1 MNSESSNMPRTKH
14 EPPTSSGKQI
24 NRRTAAVKLAAKI
37 FAVLALAIAI
47 SYVANWSQSHD
58 ASAAAGKID
67 VLNVGTCYATSVSV
81 FGEDECRDNTA
92 DDEDAQY
99 ALDSGSGNSGLQNLK
114 LTARPFATYAVDPKT
129 SAEEP
134 RAILMDADLVKISI
148 NDPGRDRR
156 TPVLLRA
163 GGPTSTETR
172 ITPLTAATVP
182 AGVGCYDDQSN
193 QFAITPRAAT
203 IDPLDRELC
212 EVHKIING
220 TTSSPKDNL
229 YDYTLHQ
236 TFVESGEADNAPVEF
251 TQSRASNNLLR
262 VNIPDARAAQEDYL
276 PLHRKFRP
284 DNPNQVTDDTIIR
297 FFGYVV
303 HATETTTVF
312 NCERVSPTYANSPTG
327 ATQDDM
333 KICDL
338 SRFVKLD
345 EDIGEGR
352 ARGEFGDGSDP
363 QARSAPFIDVGTAL
377 AEGDSV
383 RIRYVYYETSERE
396 EIVGGK
402 RSADRDTYHG
412 DDLTNVN
419 PPVFTDDETADADET
434 NPDLLLVQATGDGVG
449 RSQNLW
455 LKETGRFDGTYV
467 GYLRLTDANGNAV
480 VTGGVS
486 EDNWG
491 RETKH
496 AESSELEGAAVLG
509 VQGGPVTIRYKDSDG
524 NTKELRILIDTQPPL
539 VSIDSP
545 EYKANFDEQRI
556 RITGTFND
564 ADSGLRDDSFRL
576 YLDNID
582 DSNEDGENGGDSV
595 LNLQVKESAV
605 TEGGAQAVG
614 LVTPENSGGVVQLTG
629 DYVGY
634 RGEGSD
640 VEDPTNGLFGI
651 LKAPWIFQ
659 ETSDEDSTNLETI
672 TPDSFADGANE
683 GTFDDVARLNIQST
697 TGDEVPDDEL
707 NNQVD
712 FQALVMDIAG
722 NVGFSDSDPAGPTF
736 IHDYG
741 TVERDR
747 KDDRYNVLGWYARH
761 IISVDRLDPRLGR
774 IITGFYDENDDDE
787 PVMDDRGLMLIFDA
801 AVDAGSV
808 DASTFKVELDAV
820 GNADPVDATV
830 EDTTTIGK
838 RVYLLLDEGLLPDAT
853 PKLSVNSG
861 RSVRDPAGN
870 SLTSNDPLNGEDDGD
885 RTLEADDGIPPT
897 LNVTLSR
904 GSGTGTG
911 DEDSSNLTMDA
922 IVVRVTSNEDIQG
935 APYVSFV
942 CDGFTWIDTK
952 GTAGISD
959 DETFEFSNFLANRR
973 GTQNTSQHA
982 DFEPNEEKG
991 TCGDDE
997 PTTLLVPSTPT
1008 YSRPGNTWEYQ
1019 WRNNTSGTDTE
1030 IPDGDVLVVA
1040 FGRDVSAWND
1050 DWDPDEDNPDVGM
1063 PSFNWGAATAEFE
1076 LDTNLGDPST
1086 TNSRFGSV
1094 QPRAGSDIFESRP
1107 FVLLTFNDAST
1118 VTIDSFMIDGTE
1130 QEINP
1135 LPNNRFLYWPESL
1148 SFGKHE
1154 VEVEAVDAAANERD
1168 FSYEFEVKE
1177 RTAFTVELLAGWN
1190 AVSVPAMPIDPNID
1204 AVFTIE
1210 EVDQVVGWDSATP
1223 EAPWRIATKVDGV
1236 WSTNADNAPLDTIL
1250 AGKGYWV
1257 HANGFVD
1264 QTVMLAGN
1272 PDRES
1277 AGNAPDGPIGI
1288 TTVKGWNFVGVVDTD
1303 GDQTQDGDFGEML
1316 KDSQDEMVD
1325 ASSYLRNFKQAYTW
1339 DPIKNQFNVI
1349 EGSDGMSIGD
1359 GVWVYYAE
1367 DFNIAP

>member
-1 MNSESSNMPRTKH
+1 M
-14 EPPTSSGKQI
+14 
-24 NRRTAAVKLAAKI
+24 KLAAKI
-37 FAVLALAIAI
+37 FAALALALAI
-47 SYVANWSQSHD
+47 SYVANWSQAPD

-67 VLNVGTCYATSVSV
+67 VLNVGTCYATSSSV
-81 FGEDECRDNTA
+81 FGEAECRDNTA
-92 DDEDAQY
+92 DQEDSQY

-114 LTARPFATYAVDPKT
+114 VTARPFATYAVDPKT

-134 RAILMDADLVKISI
+134 RAILMDADLIKISI
-148 NDPGRDRR
+148 ADPGRDRR

-163 GGPTSTETR
+163 GGDATETR
-172 ITPLTAATVP
+172 ITPLVTADIPT
-182 AGVGCYDDQSN
+182 GVGCYNNDTNARDV
-193 QFAITPRAAT
+193 TPRVAGA
-203 IDPLDRELC
+203 IDALDRELC
-212 EVHKIING
+212 EVHYIING

-236 TFVESGEADNAPVEF
+236 TFVNSAAVGSSVIFDK
-251 TQSRASNNLLR
+251 SRASGNVVR
-262 VNIPDARAAQEDYL
+262 VNIPDLRANDEDYL
-276 PLHRKFRP
+276 PLHRKFDP
-284 DNPNQVTDDTIIR
+284 ANPNNLSDDTVIR
-297 FFGYVV
+297 FFGYV
-303 HATETTTVF
+303 TNMTPTGTIF
-312 NCERVSPTYANSPTG
+312 GCERVAPASAVTPVAAS
-327 ATQDDM
+327 QEDV

-338 SRFVKLD
+338 GRIIKLD

-352 ARGEFGDGSDP
+352 ARGEFGDGSDAN
-363 QARSAPFIDVGTAL
+363 ARSAPFIEFGTVL
-377 AEGDSV
+377 AGGDSV
-383 RIRYVYYETSERE
+383 HVRYVYYETSERE

-402 RSADRDTYHG
+402 KSKDKDTYDG
-412 DDLTNVN
+412 ADLAEVN

-491 RETKH
+491 RQTTD
-496 AESSELEGAAVLG
+496 AASSELDGAAVLG

-524 NTKELRILIDTQPPL
+524 NTKELRILVDTQPPI

-545 EYKANFDEQRI
+545 DYKANFDEQRI

-582 DSNEDGENGGDSV
+582 DDREDGENGGTPV
-595 LNLQVKESAV
+595 LNLPVKEGAN
-605 TEGGAQAVG
+605 TEGGANAVG
-614 LVTPENSGGVVQLTG
+614 LVTPQVSGGVVQLTG
-629 DYVGY
+629 DYIGY
-634 RGEGSD
+634 AVTENIP
-640 VEDPTNGLFGI
+640 EFAQGLFGI

-659 ETSDEDSTNLETI
+659 DLVDASDDSVDLETI
-672 TPDSFADGANE
+672 TPETFRDGANE
-683 GTFDDVARLNIQST
+683 GTFDDVARLNIQSGN
-697 TGDEVPDDEL
+697 GDEVPDDQL

-722 NVGFSDSDPAGPTF
+722 NVGFSDSDPTGPTF

-741 TVERDR
+741 TESNDR
-747 KDDRYNVLGWYARH
+747 KDNRYNVLGWYARH
-761 IISVDRLDPRLGR
+761 IISIDRLDPRLGR
-774 IITGFYDENDDDE
+774 VVTGFYDENDDDE
-787 PVMDDRGLMLIFDA
+787 PLMENRGLMLIFDA
-801 AVDAGSV
+801 AVDGSSV
-808 DASTFKVELDAV
+808 DNSTFKVELDAV
-820 GNADPVDATV
+820 GSADPVDAIV
-830 EDTTTIGK
+830 QDNTTIGK
-838 RVYLLLDEGLLPDAT
+838 RVYLLLAENLLPDAT

-870 SLTSNDPLNGEDDGD
+870 SLTSNDPLNGDDDGD

-897 LNVTLSR
+897 LEVTLSR

-911 DEDSSNLTMDA
+911 QEDSSNLTMDA

-952 GTAGISD
+952 DNTVASD
-959 DETFEFSNFLANRR
+959 DETLEFSNFLANRR
-973 GTQNTSQHA
+973 GTQNTSQH
-982 DFEPNEEKG
+982 DEFEPNTEKG

-997 PTTLLVPSTPT
+997 GTRLIVPSTPT

-1019 WRNNTSGTDTE
+1019 WRNNTSGTDTA
-1030 IPDGDVLVVA
+1030 IPDGDVTVVA

-1050 DWDPDEDNPDVGM
+1050 DWDPDREGSPDAGM

-1086 TNSRFGSV
+1086 TNSKFGSV

-1107 FVLLTFNDAST
+1107 FVLLTFTDAST
-1118 VTIDSFMIDGTE
+1118 VTIDSFKVDGTE
-1130 QEINP
+1130 QEITT

-1190 AVSVPAMPIDPNID
+1190 AVSVPAMPIDPNIG
-1204 AVFTIE
+1204 AVFTID

-1223 EAPWRIATKVDGV
+1223 AAPWRIATKVDGI
-1236 WSTNADNAPLDTIL
+1236 WSTDAENAPLDTIL

-1277 AGNAPDGPIGI
+1277 AGNAPDSPIGI

-1316 KDSQDEMVD
+1316 KDSKQEMVD
-1325 ASSYLRNFKQAYTW
+1325 AESYLRNFKQAYTW

-1349 EGSDGMSIGD
+1349 EDGDGMSIGD

>member
-1 MNSESSNMPRTKH
+1 M
-14 EPPTSSGKQI
+14 
-24 NRRTAAVKLAAKI
+24 KLAAKI
-37 FAVLALAIAI
+37 FAALALALAI
-47 SYVANWSQSHD
+47 SYVANWSQSPD

-67 VLNVGTCYATSVSV
+67 VLNVGTCYATSASV

-92 DDEDAQY
+92 DNEDAQY

-172 ITPLTAATVP
+172 IAPLTAANVP
-182 AGVGCYDDQSN
+182 AGVGCYDDN
-193 QFAITPRAAT
+193 NAFEITPRDTAAG
-203 IDPLDRELC
+203 IDALDRELC
-212 EVHKIING
+212 EVYSLING
-220 TTSSPKDNL
+220 TTTSPKDNL
-229 YDYTLHQ
+229 YDFTLHQ
-236 TFVESGEADNAPVEF
+236 TFVESGEADTEPVEF

-262 VNIPDARAAQEDYL
+262 VDIPTSAPTEEDYL
-276 PLHRKFRP
+276 PLHRKFKP
-284 DNPNQVTDDTIIR
+284 DNTNQVTDDTIIR
-297 FFGYVV
+297 FFGYVISS
-303 HATETTTVF
+303 TTGTTVF
-312 NCERVSPTYANSPTG
+312 GCERVAATYANAPTG
-327 ATQDDM
+327 ATQEDM

-338 SRFVKLD
+338 SSFVKLD

-352 ARGEFGDGSDP
+352 ARGEFGDGSDRN
-363 QARSAPFIDVGTAL
+363 ARSAPFIDVGTSL
-377 AEGDSV
+377 AGGDSV

-402 RSADRDTYHG
+402 RSADRDTYQG
-412 DDLTNVN
+412 DDVANVN

-434 NPDLLLVQATGDGVG
+434 NPDVLLAQATGDGVG

-496 AESSELEGAAVLG
+496 AENSDLEGAAVLG

-582 DSNEDGENGGDSV
+582 DSDEDGENGGNSV
-595 LNLQVKESAV
+595 LNLQVKEGAV
-605 TEGGAQAVG
+605 TEGGEQAVG
-614 LVTPENSGGVVQLTG
+614 LVTPEDSGGVVQLTG

-634 RGEGSD
+634 RGEGS
-640 VEDPTNGLFGI
+640 ESKDPTNGLFGI

-659 ETSDEDSTNLETI
+659 ETSDEDSTDLETI

-683 GTFDDVARLNIQST
+683 GTFDDVARLNIQSI
-697 TGDEVPDDEL
+697 GGEEVPDDEL

-741 TVERDR
+741 TAGNDR

-787 PVMDDRGLMLIFDA
+787 PVMHNRGLMLIFDA
-801 AVDAGSV
+801 AVDSGSV
-808 DASTFKVELDAV
+808 DSSTFKVELDAV

-838 RVYLLLDEGLLPDAT
+838 RVYLLLDEDLLPDAT

-897 LNVTLSR
+897 LEVTLSR

-952 GTAGISD
+952 GTSSVSD
-959 DETFEFSNFLANRR
+959 DETREFSNFLANRR
-973 GTQNTSQHA
+973 GTQNTSQHGQ
-982 DFEPNEEKG
+982 FEPNEEPGK
-991 TCGDDE
+991 CGDDP
-997 PTTLLVPSTPT
+997 PTTLLVRSTPT

-1019 WRNNTSGTDTE
+1019 WRNNTSTENTE
-1030 IPDGDVLVVA
+1030 IPDGDVFVVA

-1050 DWDPDEDNPDVGM
+1050 DWDPDADTPDVGM

-1118 VTIDSFMIDGTE
+1118 VTIDSFMVDGTE

-1210 EVDQVVGWDSATP
+1210 EVDQVVGWDAATP
-1223 EAPWRIATKVDGV
+1223 DAPWRIATKVDGV

-1264 QTVMLAGN
+1264 QNVMLAGN

-1349 EGSDGMSIGD
+1349 EGADGMSIGD